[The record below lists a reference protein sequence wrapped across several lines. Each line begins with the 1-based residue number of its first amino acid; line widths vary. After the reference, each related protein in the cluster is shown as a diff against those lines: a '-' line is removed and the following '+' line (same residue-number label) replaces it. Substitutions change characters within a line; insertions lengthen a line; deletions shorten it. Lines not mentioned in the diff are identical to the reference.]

1 MARRKKYPSL
11 PNVFGSIKRLSGNR
25 RNPYAVHPP
34 TTEFTEDGIPKIPK
48 ALCYV
53 DDWYIGFAVLT
64 AYKAGNYV
72 PGMEKEL
79 KKLKAQESEM
89 NTLIK
94 QILSDYSKIRGD
106 EPEENG
112 LTFTEV
118 YERFYD
124 WKFNGKKEY
133 SKSTKSS
140 TRAAFKNCSVLHN
153 KVYASISYREMQD
166 VLDNCTLKHSSVELI
181 DSLLK
186 QMAKYARAEKI
197 IPDKTNVELLRINIE
212 EDDEHGV
219 PFSNEDLK
227 VFWKHSE
234 NEVAEVILI
243 MCYSGYRIGELNVI
257 HVDLKEKSFSGGIK
271 TRTSKERIV
280 PIHSAIFQ
288 IVKRRMKKYGC
299 LLPIPVQSF
308 RPKMYEFLKQV
319 SIERHTPH
327 DCRHTFSAM
336 CERYGVRENDRK
348 RMLGHKFNDITNGI
362 YGHRTLEELS
372 KEIEK
377 IKVCY

>member
-1 MARRKKYPSL
+1 MARRKKYPAL
-11 PNVFGSIKRLSGNR
+11 PNGFGSIKRLSGNR

-34 TTEFTEDGIPKIPK
+34 TTEFTEDGIPKTPK

-53 DDWYIGFAVLT
+53 DDWYVGFAVLT

-79 KKLKAQESEM
+79 RELKVQDSDINSLAER
-89 NTLIK
+89 
-94 QILSDYSKIRGD
+94 ILSDYSKIRGD
-106 EPEENG
+106 DPKKEGP
-112 LTFTEV
+112 TFAEV
-118 YERFYD
+118 YERFYN
-124 WKFNGKKEY
+124 WKFNGKKDY
-133 SKSTKSS
+133 SKATKTS
-140 TRAAFKNCSVLHN
+140 TRAAFKNCSVLHD
-153 KVYASISYREMQD
+153 KVYASISYQEMQS
-166 VLDNCTLKHSSVELI
+166 VLDNCTLKHASLELI

-197 IPDKTNVELLRINIE
+197 IPDKTNVELLRININD
-212 EDDEHGV
+212 DDEHGV
-219 PFSNEDLK
+219 PFSDEDLK
-227 VFWKHSE
+227 VLWKHSE
-234 NEVAEVILI
+234 NEVAEVLLI

-257 HVDLKEKSFSGGIK
+257 HIDLEEKSFSGGIK

-288 IVKRRMKKYGC
+288 IVSRRVKKYGC
-299 LLPIPVQSF
+299 LLPMPAQDF
-308 RPKMYEFLKQV
+308 RLKMYDFLEQV

-336 CERYGVRENDRK
+336 CEKYGVRENDRK
-348 RMLGHKFNDITNGI
+348 RILGHKFEDITNGI
-362 YGHRTLEELS
+362 YGHRTLAELS
-372 KEIEK
+372 EEIEK